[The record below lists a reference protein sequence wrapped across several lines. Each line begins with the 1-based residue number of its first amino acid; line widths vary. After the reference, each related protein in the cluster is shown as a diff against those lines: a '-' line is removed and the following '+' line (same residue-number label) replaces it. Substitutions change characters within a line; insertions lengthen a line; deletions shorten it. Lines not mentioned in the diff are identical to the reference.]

1 MDMEKDQVKQ
11 LQGSGSGMLRI
22 SEEVIATIA
31 TKAATGVE
39 GVASVSMKGKGGSA
53 QPGKKEKKTLF
64 RQFKRPVRIEM
75 LEDEAVLELYLVVR
89 YGANIRRVSERVQE
103 AVKDDVQTMTGITVS
118 KINIFIE
125 DILFEETV

>member
-1 MDMEKDQVKQ
+1 MEKDQIKQ
-11 LQGSGSGMLRI
+11 LQGPNAGMLRI

-31 TKAATGVE
+31 TKAPTGVE
-39 GVASVSMKGKGGSA
+39 GVASVSMKGKAGSA
-53 QPGKKEKKTLF
+53 QPGKKEKKKLF
-64 RQFKRPVRIEM
+64 QRFERPVRIEM

-118 KINIFIE
+118 KVNIFIE
-125 DILFEETV
+125 DILIEETV